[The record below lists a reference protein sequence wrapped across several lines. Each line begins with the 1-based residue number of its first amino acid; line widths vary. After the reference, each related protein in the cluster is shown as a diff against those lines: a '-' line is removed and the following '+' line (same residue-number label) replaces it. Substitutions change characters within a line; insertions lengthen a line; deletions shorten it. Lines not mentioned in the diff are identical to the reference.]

1 MKIQIE
7 DVEKTIKIPAERWR
21 GKCHQI
27 AALMLEHKLVKG
39 KLRYGHWTGPVV
51 NGSKFEKYPDGLVHH
66 GWIELPNGQIVDPTR
81 FEFEQKAPYIYV
93 GKNDYYDAGSNKY
106 RLDNMK
112 PPPKYNALEKQITL
126 EINDDD
132 CPIVTPSYSMD
143 AIQLIEDLLE
153 RNVKDGKVNVTVK
166 QAFWLA
172 NLPLQILDKA
182 AKPIYSALIRAEMS
196 GLIPFD
202 NRKLVFEG

>member
-7 DVEKTIKIPAERWR
+7 DVEKAIKLPTEQWR

-27 AALMLEHKLVKG
+27 AALMLEHKLIKG

-81 FEFEQKAPYIYV
+81 FDFEQKPPYIYV
-93 GKNDYYDAGSNKY
+93 GPNDYYDAGGNEY
-106 RLDNMK
+106 RLKTMQPAPQFNFEEKCIDLTVDN
-112 PPPKYNALEKQITL
+112 T
-126 EINDDD
+126 
-132 CPIVTPSYSMD
+132 D
-143 AIQLIEDLLE
+143 AIEFIENHLN
-153 RNVKDGKVNVTVK
+153 RKVIDKRVIITVK

-182 AKPIYSALIRAEMS
+182 AKPIYSALIKAEM
-196 GLIPFD
+196 GAFIPFD